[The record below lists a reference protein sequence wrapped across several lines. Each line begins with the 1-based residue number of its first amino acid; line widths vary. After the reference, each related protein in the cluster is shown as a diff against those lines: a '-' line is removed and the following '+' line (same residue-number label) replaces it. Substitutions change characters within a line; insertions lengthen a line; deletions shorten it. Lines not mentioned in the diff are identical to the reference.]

1 MSNEPKLVYRPNTE
15 LTPTTPLLGES
26 VQDMMKIAMDERKC
40 AMRETCLFCALKH
53 LSQALILIQESRQ
66 GYPLHRWLAVGH
78 MAEAADELLEDYPEF
93 ANHIRKMRVSY
104 IDDENFDPPIMDA
117 IGKLDAMV
125 KEQFPNGT
133 TNQNR
138 SDDSGLAT

>member
-1 MSNEPKLVYRPNTE
+1 MNTPA
-15 LTPTTPLLGES
+15 TPIMEEG
-26 VQDMMKIAMDERKC
+26 VQDMMKIAMDERKQ

-78 MAEAADELLEDYPEF
+78 MAEAADELLEDYPEL
-93 ANHIRKMRVSY
+93 ANHIRKMRITYV
-104 IDDENFDPPIMDA
+104 DDENFDPPIM
-117 IGKLDAMV
+117 KLVGQLDVMV

-133 TNQNR
+133 INQNR
-138 SDDSGLAT
+138 SDNSGM